1 ILNMAVN
8 AKDAMPRGGRLTI
21 TTRHISIVQDNPAPP
36 SALLP
41 GAYVHLRINDS
52 GMGMDRETL
61 SHIFE
66 PFFTTKEEGKGT
78 GLGLAT
84 VYGIVQQSHG
94 FIFADSEPDAGTTFD
109 LYFPLDDAPLIAV
122 TAALPHKPQSGTE
135 TILLVEDQQAVRLLL
150 TQVLSDYG
158 YKLLEASNGQ
168 EALRLVAATRDPIHI
183 LVTDVVMPQMT
194 GPALAERLR
203 RQWPTLRVLFMSG
216 YAEGTVLP
224 TFLAEPGTGF
234 IQKPFLPVEL
244 AVKLRDLLDPPK

>member
-1 ILNMAVN
+1 
-8 AKDAMPRGGRLTI
+8 MPDGGRLTI
-21 TTRHISIVQDNPAPP
+21 ATRTLFIAQDNPSPH

-41 GAYVHLRINDS
+41 GSYVHLMIRDS
-52 GMGMDRETL
+52 GKGMDRETL

-84 VYGIVQQSHG
+84 VYGIVKQSHG
-94 FIFADSEPDAGTTFD
+94 FIFADSEPNAGTTFD
-109 LYFPLDDAPLIAV
+109 VYFPLVDAPVLSTKAW
-122 TAALPHKPQSGTE
+122 TSSKPQSGTE
-135 TILLVEDQQAVRLLL
+135 TILLVEDQQAVRQLL
-150 TQVLSDYG
+150 TQVLTEYG

-168 EALRLVAATRDPIHI
+168 EALRLVAATREPIHI
-183 LVTDVVMPQMT
+183 VVTDVVMPQMT
-194 GPALAERLR
+194 GPALVERLR

-244 AVKLRDLLDPPK
+244 AKKLRDLLDPPK